1 MNTSTSSSVR
11 SDAGV
16 FVRSARGSDTG
27 CVIDLLKQSH
37 AAARWAFSFDP
48 TRAHALFATHMQ
60 AARACVLVMEYR
72 GAVAGLLMATAFD
85 HPFGAGLC
93 AKETVWFVSPAARG
107 RGALRMLEAY
117 EAWAVEQ
124 GCAVVGMASLALNDV
139 SKIYQRQ
146 GYAPVE
152 THFMKSLVSS

>member
-1 MNTSTSSSVR
+1 MSSLAR
-11 SDAGV
+11 SDTGV
-16 FVRSARGSDTG
+16 IVRSARGSDAG

-37 AAARWAFSFDP
+37 AAACFPFAFDP
-48 TRAHALFATHMQ
+48 VRAHSLFAAHMQ

-72 GAVAGLLMATAFD
+72 GAVAGLLMATVFD

-93 AKETVWFVSPAARG
+93 AKETAWFVSPVSRG
-107 RGALRMLEAY
+107 RGAVRMLDAY
-117 EAWAVEQ
+117 EAWAIEQ

-152 THFMKSLVSS
+152 THFMKYLVSP